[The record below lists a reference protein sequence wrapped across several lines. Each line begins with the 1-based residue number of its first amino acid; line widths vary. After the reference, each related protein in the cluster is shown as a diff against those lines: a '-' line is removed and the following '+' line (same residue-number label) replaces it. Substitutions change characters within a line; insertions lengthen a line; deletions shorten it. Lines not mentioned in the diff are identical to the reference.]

1 CGSAARGF
9 PPRPFGVGSP
19 ASALRPTHHDLA
31 ALRLCRVAPPLT
43 DLLRDFLGG
52 AVGVGEGGLALPVLL
67 GGSADEGQLCGALA
81 EVDAESLPLGSN
93 VVRFT
98 WFDLR
103 QMVGQVGLTDGEF
116 FCLHETAV

>member
-1 CGSAARGF
+1 
-9 PPRPFGVGSP
+9 
-19 ASALRPTHHDLA
+19 
-31 ALRLCRVAPPLT
+31 
-43 DLLRDFLGG
+43 FLGG

-116 FCLHETAV
+116 FCLHETAVGELVAEVAVAPAIAVRTCLVQVADAGVVERSGEGVLAVHTHLGGS